1 MLITFRRLDF
11 KWFDHQTYIF
21 KSYIAVHPN
30 QTLTTNCEVITKW
43 HDVFLM
49 WDPAQYDN
57 ITDTRLPWEEVWTP
71 DIVLY
76 NAAGD
81 GEQGREMRTLIQV
94 GTNTL
99 KFLAEVF
106 F

>member
-43 HDVFLM
+43 NDVFLV
-49 WDPAQYDN
+49 WDP
-57 ITDTRLPWEEVWTP
+57 EE
-71 DIVLY
+71 
-76 NAAGD
+76 
-81 GEQGREMRTLIQV
+81 
-94 GTNTL
+94 
-99 KFLAEVF
+99 
-106 F
+106 